1 MDELIQ
7 WLPQMQEFNQWLPQ
21 LSAAG
26 LFGFA
31 IIVYAFLYRFG
42 RAQSLQQQAIMAAQN
57 QVTLLEEK
65 FSVLQLSHEK
75 SAASEQWHKERLE
88 KLELSNAA
96 TGPYNQAAQLAA
108 SGRGM
113 DELIEACGLSRTE
126 AELMVKL
133 HRTH

>member
-7 WLPQMQEFNQWLPQ
+7 WLPKIQEFNQWLVYI
-21 LSAAG
+21 SAAG

-31 IIVYAFLYRFG
+31 LIVYAFFYQFG
-42 RAQSLQQQAIMAAQN
+42 RTQSLQQQSITAAQN
-57 QVTLLEEK
+57 QVILLEEK
-65 FSVLQLSHEK
+65 INALQRLNQK
-75 SAASEQWHKERLE
+75 STENEQWHKERLE

-108 SGRGM
+108 RGRGTE
-113 DELIEACGLSRTE
+113 ELIETCGLSRTE